1 MTKFLTSYLVKTFSL
16 EEIETDVGKSKTEI
30 TEKVRL
36 KNVKIYN
43 YHRYT
48 LHRTA
53 NRHLK
58 IMMNTK
64 EVTGEMSSFH
74 LITFVKH

>member
-43 YHRYT
+43 YQRYT

-53 NRHLK
+53 YRHLK

-64 EVTGEMSSFH
+64 EVTGEMSSFD

>member
-36 KNVKIYN
+36 KNVKIHN

-48 LHRTA
+48 MHRTA
-53 NRHLK
+53 YRHLK

-64 EVTGEMSSFH
+64 EVTGEMSSFD